1 MHSRVKEEK
10 ESCEQK
16 EEEEMLKEKE
26 NNSTH
31 YVA

>member
-1 MHSRVKEEK
+1 VKEEK

-16 EEEEMLKEKE
+16 EEEMLKEKE

>member
-16 EEEEMLKEKE
+16 EEEMLKEKE

>member
-1 MHSRVKEEK
+1 MHSRVKEER

-16 EEEEMLKEKE
+16 EGEMLKEE
-26 NNSTH
+26 EDNSTH